1 MKMHNR
7 DLKNLQKIASDM
19 NSMEKITMV
28 MPVIKKMPIIDVSE
42 VLSLVENDDLVV
54 IFNEFTHEEQG
65 EIFAEFPLVK
75 QLSFFQRVSKK
86 LFSKIFEEMPSDARA
101 DLFQLMTQ
109 QEQVDL
115 LPYLSKSIRENVL
128 SLSSYPADTAGGI
141 MITDFATVSK
151 DMTCFEA
158 IQQVRKDSPSKK
170 TIYYVYVVNS
180 DKTLV
185 GFITLKDLI
194 IAEPD
199 VLVEDEL
206 HTEFVFG
213 YLEDTS
219 ESVAKKIDKYQ
230 LVALPILN
238 DKNQLVGIVTH
249 DEALDVIQAE
259 HTEDMERFMGIL
271 SNNEELDYNET
282 SIFGHF
288 KKRVFWLVT
297 LAIVGIISGLII
309 HSYEGALAQM
319 MILALYMPMVA
330 DTGGNAGSQS
340 ATVVIRAL
348 ALGQI
353 TIKSWLKVLWKE
365 TRIALMLSICLGVLA
380 FAKVVFLSWE
390 TDIPAAYSLV
400 SIGGV
405 IALALSLQV
414 ISSTIIGAILPIL
427 VRRFGGDPAV
437 AASPA
442 ITTIVDISGLLIY
455 FSLAANF
462 FNLS

>member
-1 MKMHNR
+1 MKKTTHVPS
-7 DLKNLQKIASDM
+7 NLTKLAKDFQSIDQM
-19 NSMEKITMV
+19 MTML
-28 MPVIKKMPIIDVSE
+28 PVLKKMPIIDISE
-42 VLSLVENDDLVV
+42 VLSLMENKDLFTVLC
-54 IFNEFTHEEQG
+54 EFPISEQG

-75 QLSFFQRVSKK
+75 QLSFFQQISKK
-86 LFSKIFEEMPSDARA
+86 RFSKIFEEMPSDARA
-101 DLFQLMTQ
+101 DLFQILTQ
-109 QEQVDL
+109 QEQIDL
-115 LPYLSKSIRENVL
+115 LPFLNKHIRENVL
-128 SLSSYPADTAGGI
+128 ALSSYPADTAGGI
-141 MITDFATVSK
+141 MITDFATVSR
-151 DMTCFEA
+151 DMSCFEA
-158 IQQVRKDSPSKK
+158 IQKVRQDAPSKK
-170 TIYYVYVVNS
+170 TIYYVYVVGE
-180 DKTLV
+180 DQTLV

-199 VLVEDEL
+199 VLVNDEL

-213 YLEDTS
+213 YVDESS
-219 ESVAKKIDKYQ
+219 ESVAAKIDKYE

-238 DKNQLVGIVTH
+238 SKNQLVGIVTH
-249 DEALDVIQAE
+249 DEAIDVIQAE
-259 HTEDMERFMGIL
+259 HTEDMERFMGII
-271 SNNEELDYNET
+271 SNNEELDYNQT
-282 SIFGHF
+282 SIFDHF

-340 ATVVIRAL
+340 ATVIIRAL
-348 ALGQI
+348 ALGQVNM
-353 TIKSWLKVLWKE
+353 KSWFAILWKE

-400 SIGGV
+400 AIGGV

-414 ISSTIIGAILPIL
+414 ISSTIIGAALPLI
-427 VRRFGGDPAV
+427 VKKVGGDPAV
-437 AASPA
+437 VASPA

-455 FSLAANF
+455 FSIAATF
-462 FNLS
+462 FNLK

>member
-1 MKMHNR
+1 MRMHNR
-7 DLKNLQKIASDM
+7 DLKNLQKIATDM
-19 NSMEKITMV
+19 NSMEKITM
-28 MPVIKKMPIIDVSE
+28 MLPVIKKMPIIDISE
-42 VLSLVENDDLVV
+42 LLSRVANDDLVLV
-54 IFNEFTHEEQG
+54 FNEFTIAEQG

-75 QLSFFQRVSKK
+75 QLGFFQRVSKK
-86 LFSKIFEEMPSDARA
+86 LFARIFEEMPSDARA

-115 LPYLSKSIRENVL
+115 LPYLTKNIRENVL
-128 SLSSYPADTAGGI
+128 ALSSYPAHTAGGI

-170 TIYYVYVVNS
+170 TIYYVYVVNE

-199 VLVEDEL
+199 VLVKDEL

-213 YLEDTS
+213 FLSDSS
-219 ESVAKKIDKYQ
+219 ESIAKKIDKYQ

-238 DKNQLVGIVTH
+238 DKKQLVGIVTH

-259 HTEDMERFMGIL
+259 HTEDMERFMGIIGT
-271 SNNEELDYNET
+271 NEESDYNQT
-282 SIFGHF
+282 SIFNHF

-297 LAIVGIISGLII
+297 LAVIGIGAGMII
-309 HSYEGALAQM
+309 YSYEATLMQL
-319 MILALYMPMVA
+319 MILALYMPMIA
-330 DTGGNAGSQS
+330 STGGNAGSQS
-340 ATVVIRAL
+340 ATVVIRSL

-353 TIKSWLKVLWKE
+353 TVKSWLKVLWKE
-365 TRIALMLSICLGVLA
+365 LRIALMLSCFLGLVA
-380 FAKVVFLSWE
+380 FGIVVFLNWGTE
-390 TDIPAAYSLV
+390 IPTGYTLA

-414 ISSTIIGAILPIL
+414 ITSTIIGALLPML
-427 VRRFGGDPAV
+427 VRRFNGDPAV

-455 FSLAANF
+455 FSIAAHF
-462 FNLS
+462 FNLK